1 MRLAA
6 YITMVVLVLAAVASG
21 QLALALTAGGLKTML
36 VGVEFM
42 ELRHAARPASAV
54 GTATPSQPGPVDRR
68 AGSHPLPVPAVP
80 PE

>member
-1 MRLAA
+1 VRLAA

-42 ELRHAARPASAV
+42 ELRHAARAHLVAFVV
-54 GTATPSQPGPVDRR
+54 GAAALTGLLVALT
-68 AGSHPLPVPAVP
+68 L
-80 PE
+80 